1 MDAKCPLT
9 QKLDSQLLIFSST
22 YRNKKSK
29 MNKALSLFTFG
40 FFALSITLISG
51 NNNAVKQ
58 VSKHAKMD
66 ELESARLQS
75 YKFSA
80 FAAFNMEIEK
90 ELHDMKKS
98 SSKIDKLHKDV
109 QPLQFSAF
117 LSALQTQDPPSA
129 MPTVSSVANSL
140 KFQSAFLTDMPS
152 VSPATSPTLKPIA
165 ATPVCFLGAHCF
177 SNGTNPCIS
186 GTYCSDEVSPSI
198 CLLDNGQDLTLS
210 CTANHADCSAQST
223 CCSGAF
229 TCSPVGNT
237 KICTRMVPPLC
248 NLPQSSLAK
257 DEL

>member
-1 MDAKCPLT
+1 
-9 QKLDSQLLIFSST
+9 
-22 YRNKKSK
+22 

-66 ELESARLQS
+66 ELVESARLQS

-117 LSALQTQDPPSA
+117 LSA
-129 MPTVSSVANSL
+129 
-140 KFQSAFLTDMPS
+140 FQSAFLTDTSMPS
-152 VSPATSPTLKPIA
+152 ISPTSMPSISPTTSPTIKPIDA
-165 ATPVCFLGAHCF
+165 ANVTLPVCFLGAHCF

-186 GTYCSDEVSPSI
+186 GTYCNDEVSPSI
-198 CLLDNGQDLTLS
+198 CLLDNSQDLTLS